1 MVQRISPVP
10 EQVDGILNNLAFKFS
25 VVNGTTANTNIAVS
39 GINTQ
44 DRIVSVVKLDFTLA
58 EGGPNTRTW
67 EASDL
72 TSEASITSNGNIQ
85 LSTTNTTSEILL
97 VFWIDITA

>member
-10 EQVDGILNNLAFKFS
+10 EQVDGILNNLAFKFT

-44 DRIVSVVKLDFTLA
+44 DRIVAVAKLDFTLS
-58 EGGPNTRTW
+58 EGTPNTRTW

-72 TSEASITSNGNIQ
+72 TSEASITSNGNLQ
-85 LSTTNTTSEILL
+85 LFTTDTTGEILL
-97 VFWIDITA
+97 VFWIDITD

>member
-10 EQVDGILNNLAFKFS
+10 EQVDGILNNLAFKFT

-44 DRIVSVVKLDFTLA
+44 DRIVAVAKLDFTLN
-58 EGGPNTRTW
+58 EGTPNTRAW

-72 TSEASITSNGNIQ
+72 TTEASITSNGNLQ
-85 LSTTNTTSEILL
+85 LSSTDTTGEILL

>member
-39 GINTQ
+39 GSTPRTGSSQ
-44 DRIVSVVKLDFTLA
+44 WSSWTSRWLKVHLTPGLGKL
-58 EGGPNTRTW
+58 RT
-67 EASDL
+67 
-72 TSEASITSNGNIQ
+72 
-85 LSTTNTTSEILL
+85 
-97 VFWIDITA
+97 

>member
-10 EQVDGILNNLAFKFS
+10 EQVDGILNNLAFQFT

-44 DRIVSVVKLDFTLA
+44 DRIVSVVKLDFTLS
-58 EGGPNTRTW
+58 EGTPNTRTW

-85 LSTTNTTSEILL
+85 LSTTDTTGEILL

>member
-1 MVQRISPVP
+1 MVQRVSPVP
-10 EQVDGILNNLAFKFS
+10 EQVDGILNNLAFKFT
-25 VVNGTTANTNIAVS
+25 VVNGAAANTNIAVS

-44 DRIVSVVKLDFTLA
+44 DKLMAVVKLDFTLT
-58 EGGPNTRTW
+58 EGAPNTRTW

-85 LSTTNTTSEILL
+85 LSTTNTTAEILL
-97 VFWIDITA
+97 VFWIDIT